1 MPPASP
7 TWASVRFSP
16 ESGSTRMP
24 AMLPTMVTSN
34 PSRIQVIPSAAI
46 TNQCHLAHGNRSILD
61 GMRLSTAP
69 CAVEVAAPLLTHA
82 SPLPWPQTP
91 YTACRAPFHDGAFTL
106 WVQRLTFFW
115 VLGLHCFEF

>member
-24 AMLPTMVTSN
+24 AMLPTMVTSS
-34 PSRIQVIPSAAI
+34 PSRIQVIPNAAI
-46 TNQCHLAHGNRSILD
+46 TSQCHLAHGNLSIRD

-69 CAVEVAAPLLTHA
+69 CAVEAPLPTYGALSLDRIRLLAH
-82 SPLPWPQTP
+82 L
-91 YTACRAPFHDGAFTL
+91 FHDGSAFTL
-106 WVQRLTFFW
+106 
-115 VLGLHCFEF
+115 